1 MTTQGAPV
9 AWQDALPARY
19 FEMASAYPVV
29 FEQAP
34 HNWAAYVP
42 DLPGC
47 VAAAD
52 SREETEQL
60 IHEAIALHLESME
73 EDGDPWPTPGTTHPP
88 LGT

>member
-1 MTTQGAPV
+1 MTIQRASV

-19 FEMASAYPVV
+19 HEMALAYPVV
-29 FEQAP
+29 FERAP

-60 IHEAIALHLESME
+60 IREAIALHLESME
-73 EDGDPWPTPGTTHPP
+73 EDGDPWPPPGATHAL